1 MVTIFVHGY
10 AIFLCY
16 ADYDYQDEKPKD
28 EKSPIDELIKDLK
41 HSEFWFLIHSF
52 LVQFISLFTPPITSY
67 FVYSI
72 VHVGVF
78 LANFYLMSLFV
89 LLYVHYIFTFYP
101 DQSANIDIRSL
112 RWKTLLW
119 KFFLTILSLLL
130 SFLVPIE
137 EMPMPFQMFLTKGKQ
152 CDR

>member
-1 MVTIFVHGY
+1 MFVANVAFNH
-10 AIFLCY
+10 IFLGRFIVWY
-16 ADYDYQDEKPKD
+16 TIAITMQW
-28 EKSPIDELIKDLK
+28 PIKIFMLFMLN
-41 HSEFWFLIHSF
+41 WLMYVIHSF

-119 KFFLTILSLLL
+119 KFLLTILSLLL

-137 EMPMPFQMFLTKGKQ
+137 EMPMPFQILLTKGKQ